1 MESNTNW
8 IYLLAAI
15 GGIVLVIY
23 VVLPKLFKNNY
34 NKEKILKMVLACAA
48 LGYLA
53 YDNFLKEKYLF
64 AGIMVLGAV
73 LFTYLLGISKRK
85 S

>member
-15 GGIVLVIY
+15 GAIVLLVYI
-23 VVLPKLFKNNY
+23 VLPRLFKNNY
-34 NKEKILKMVLACAA
+34 QKEKILKMVLAWAA

-53 YDNFLKEKYLF
+53 FDNFQKEKYLF

-73 LFTYLLGISKRK
+73 LFTYLVGIAKRK